1 MSDLHRALGDISS
14 IRRQVASSTE
24 FRGYGPAT
32 LAATSAFALITA
44 VLQASFVASP
54 ELTPTAYLTL
64 WIGTAALAGGVTG
77 VSMFTRSRRMHSG
90 MSDEMIGMAAQQFLP
105 AVASGSL
112 LTLVLLQCVPHILW
126 MLPGLWQII
135 YSLGIFASCRF
146 MPKPM
151 LAAAAW
157 YLITGLGC
165 LALGDAR
172 SLSPWAMGFPFV
184 AGQMLVA
191 AVLYWSH
198 PAESHEI

>member
-1 MSDLHRALGDISS
+1 MSDLHKALGDISS

-32 LAATSAFALITA
+32 LAATGAFALIAT
-44 VLQASFVASP
+44 LMQAHFVTDP
-54 ELTPTAYLTL
+54 ERTPTVYLAL
-64 WIGTAALAGGVTG
+64 WIGTAALSAGVTG

-105 AVASGSL
+105 AVVAGSL
-112 LTLVLLQCVPHILW
+112 MTLVLLHSVPHILW
-126 MLPGLWQII
+126 MMPGLWQII

-146 MPKPM
+146 MPRTM

-157 YLITGLGC
+157 YLTTGLGC
-165 LALGDAR
+165 LALGNAR

-184 AGQMLVA
+184 AGQLLVA
-191 AVLYWSH
+191 VVLYWSH
-198 PAESHEI
+198 TAESHEI